1 MADESNVLPTSRLVR
16 WVAIGVMVVFAVL
29 LYFREGR
36 HVPPLSAP
44 GVSPELGAVPSGQSS
59 R

>member
-1 MADESNVLPTSRLVR
+1 MADESNVLPTSRLAR
-16 WVAIGVMVVFAVL
+16 WVAIGVLIVFAVV

-36 HVPPLSAP
+36 HVPPLAAP
-44 GVSPELGAVPSGQSS
+44 GVSPDAGTAPTGQSS